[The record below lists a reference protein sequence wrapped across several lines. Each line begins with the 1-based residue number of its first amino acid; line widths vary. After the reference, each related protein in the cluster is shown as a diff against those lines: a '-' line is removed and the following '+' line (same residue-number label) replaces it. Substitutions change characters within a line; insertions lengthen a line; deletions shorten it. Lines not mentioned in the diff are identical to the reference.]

1 MQSARILGLRIE
13 WHLREL
19 GPRPAL
25 ALEPAS
31 RTRPPVSGQ
40 RAPGAA
46 PPVGHKLAETPS

>member
-25 ALEPAS
+25 EQEPAS

-40 RAPGAA
+40 RAAGAT